1 MLILRIR
8 KFINQ
13 YAIVWKD
20 NREVAKL
27 FYTMFPFFEMAGANK
42 KLIARVKEIE
52 KGENLEQ
59 NIQYMKC
66 YQQLPLSEIET
77 FYEKTLNVKK
87 SLEEK
92 LKVSLLSVTVG
103 ITLLTS
109 MIGFLYQDGFSE
121 LNSYIRAITFFV
133 ATLSITFMIFSA
145 VYAIKTISGKITVY
159 QLFPEDLADATT
171 EDEKK
176 ESIAICAE
184 LNSLMNII
192 RQNLMSVSYHCIVN
206 SLVLVAILFFT
217 LGVSSFYVNHKDKSF
232 ERIRIEIDIEQKK
245 LISIQSDLS
254 SFKTNMTA
262 HQASISSSMQ
272 DINNSII
279 DNTQYSKELEV
290 RISETKSELC
300 ALKNE
305 IAKRSN
311 NANTADAKNG
321 AAD

>member
-1 MLILRIR
+1 
-8 KFINQ
+8 
-13 YAIVWKD
+13 
-20 NREVAKL
+20 VAKL
-27 FYTMFPFFEMAGANK
+27 FYIMFPFFEMAGANK
-42 KLIARVKEIE
+42 KLIAKVKEIE
-52 KGENLEQ
+52 NGENLDQ

-66 YQQLPLSEIET
+66 FQQLPLSEIKI
-77 FYEKTLNVKK
+77 FYAKTLNVKK

-92 LKVSLLSVTVG
+92 LKVSLFSVTVG

-121 LNSYIRAITFFV
+121 LNSFIRAITFFV
-133 ATLSITFMIFSA
+133 ATLSVTFMIFSA

-171 EDEKK
+171 ENEKK
-176 ESIAICAE
+176 EAIAICAE

-217 LGVSSFYVNHKDKSF
+217 LGVSSFYVNHKDKAF
-232 ERIRIEIDIEQKK
+232 ERTRSEIDIAQKQ
-245 LISIQSDLS
+245 LSSIESDLS
-254 SFKTNMTA
+254 SFKNNTFA
-262 HQASISSSMQ
+262 YQESIFSSIR

-279 DNTQYSKELEV
+279 DNTQNSKELEV
-290 RISETKSELC
+290 RISETKSELS

-305 IAKRSN
+305 IIRRSN
-311 NANTADAKNG
+311 NANSADAKNG